1 MRTDRPARSAGS
13 HLLARVPRPTP
24 EDVASA
30 LASGFLGAARWDK
43 PALVAA
49 GAEVL
54 GARRRWLGPLAAALL
69 ELYPR
74 APADSARQLAT
85 SITLQTSFSAAV
97 DAAARRFAFIPLA
110 HHPAVAASARP
121 TTPALP
127 TLHGL
132 SDLAELLEVTVGEL
146 QWFADTALWN
156 RRAGPGRLHH
166 YRYEWRLRPGRAPR
180 LLEIPGKRL
189 RALQRTVLTS
199 ILRPLP
205 VHNAAHGFIPGRSA
219 ITGAAEHT
227 GRRAVIALDLSTF
240 FSTVTPA
247 RIYGALRQAGLPE
260 AVAHTLTGLCT
271 HAVPPWVLTAMPAG
285 GDAAE
290 RFALRRALA
299 APHLP
304 QGAPTSPTLAN
315 LSVRRLDARLSG
327 FAAAAGATYTR
338 YADDLA
344 FSGDAPFAARADAF
358 IRAAGR
364 IVTEEGHRLNAAK
377 TRVRPAGTR
386 QQVTGI
392 VVNQHTNATRRDY
405 DALKAILHNCVTA
418 GPATQ
423 NRANLPDFR
432 AHLRGRIGWVESLN
446 PDRGRRLREQFERI
460 SW

>member
-1 MRTDRPARSAGS
+1 VPAELPAPSAGTS
-13 HLLARVPRPTP
+13 TLARVPRPTP

-30 LASGFLGAARWDK
+30 LAAGFLGAAHWDK
-43 PALVAA
+43 PSLVAA
-49 GAEVL
+49 GTDVL
-54 GARRRWLGPLAAALL
+54 GARRRWLGPLATGLL
-69 ELYPR
+69 VLYPR
-74 APADSARQLAT
+74 APADAPRQLAA
-85 SITLQTSFSAAV
+85 SITLQASFSAAV
-97 DAAARRFAFIPLA
+97 DAAARRFSFIPLA
-110 HHPAVAASARP
+110 HHPAVAATARP
-121 TTPALP
+121 GSP
-127 TLHGL
+127 TLPVLDGL

-146 QWFADTALWN
+146 QWFADTSLWN
-156 RRAGPGRLHH
+156 RRAGPGHLHH

-205 VHNAAHGFIPGRSA
+205 VHNAAHGFVPGRSA

-247 RIYGALRQAGLPE
+247 RIYGALRQAGFPE

-271 HAVPPWVLTAMPAG
+271 HAVPPWVLTAMPSG
-285 GDAAE
+285 GDSTE

-344 FSGDAPFAARADAF
+344 FSGDAPFAARANAF

-364 IVTEEGHRLNAAK
+364 IVTEEGHSLNEAK
-377 TRVRPAGTR
+377 IRVSPAGTR

-392 VVNQHTNATRRDY
+392 VVNEHTNPTRRDY
-405 DALKAILHNCVTA
+405 DALKAILHNCTTS

-423 NRANLPDFR
+423 NRGNVPDFR

-446 PDRGRRLREQFERI
+446 PARGQRLREQFEKI